1 MTREEGR
8 RYLMEQGVRETEV
21 DFVVSVFSEAK
32 EFTKED
38 LTIVTIFDSAVS
50 LGEDYLEK
58 VVGELDHHISAVL
71 DRQLLGEHIACTCD
85 EYLVLEDGRII
96 QFEL

>member
-8 RYLMEQGVRETEV
+8 QFLIEQGVRETEV
-21 DFVVSVFSEAK
+21 DFVMSAFSEAK

-38 LTIVTIFDSAVS
+38 LTIVTIFDSVID

-58 VVGELDHHISAVL
+58 VVGDLDHHISAVL
-71 DRQLLGEHIACTCD
+71 DRQLLGEHIAYTCE

>member
-1 MTREEGR
+1 MGMRRNTR
-8 RYLMEQGVRETEV
+8 
-21 DFVVSVFSEAK
+21 

-38 LTIVTIFDSAVS
+38 LMIVTIFDSAIS

-71 DRQLLGEHIACTCD
+71 DRQ
-85 EYLVLEDGRII
+85 II
-96 QFEL
+96 GG

>member
-1 MTREEGR
+1 MI
-8 RYLMEQGVRETEV
+8 
-21 DFVVSVFSEAK
+21 SVFSEVK

-38 LTIVTIFDSAVS
+38 LTIVTIFDSAIS

-58 VVGELDHHISAVL
+58 VVGDLDHHVSAVL
-71 DRQLLGEHIACTCD
+71 DRQLFGEHIAYTCD
-85 EYLVLEDGRII
+85 EYLVLENGRII

>member
-8 RYLMEQGVRETEV
+8 QFLIEQGVRETKV
-21 DFVVSVFSEAK
+21 DFVISVFSGAN

-38 LTIVTIFDSAVS
+38 LTIVTIFNSAVS

-58 VVGELDHHISAVL
+58 VVGELDHHVSAVL
-71 DRQLLGEHIACTCD
+71 DRQLLGEHIACTCE